1 MSLFDCYSL
10 GLEFAG
16 STTWYADAMTTTQAL
31 CDVRHVPATPLEMA
45 AALSA
50 CSPRTTWARNQVYAV
65 DVLKVYVSLS
75 DLDLKRY
82 LGAAPTDNN
91 NAIPGPVGSRKPEGL
106 SWSAFTR
113 SLRAL
118 WACRKAQAKNLGPLQ
133 ARALVAEAFHGPK
146 TRAFFRALA
155 GDPNAVVIDVH
166 MCRVLG
172 VDHKNV
178 GKPAGY
184 QAAVDLALEQGLG
197 SFEEVSARD
206 AQAVVWCGAVYG
218 GYVRSS
224 PNISRF

>member
-10 GLEFAG
+10 GLEIAG
-16 STTWYADAMTTTQAL
+16 STTWYIDAMTTTQAL
-31 CDVRHVPATPLEMA
+31 CDVRHVPATPLEIA

-50 CSPRTTWARNQVYAV
+50 TSPRTSWARNQVYAV
-65 DVLKVYVSLS
+65 DVLKVYMSLS

-91 NAIPGPVGSRKPEGL
+91 NAVPGHVGSLKPEGL
-106 SWSAFTR
+106 SWGAYTR

-118 WACRKAQAKNLGPLQ
+118 WACRKAQAKDLGPLQ

-155 GDPNAVVIDVH
+155 GDYNAVVIDVH

-172 VDHKNV
+172 IDHKSV

-184 QAAVDLALEQGLG
+184 QAAVDLALEQGLNRVPVFG
-197 SFEEVSARD
+197 PRD

-218 GYVRSS
+218 GYTRSS
-224 PNISRF
+224 PSISRF

>member
-1 MSLFDCYSL
+1 MSLHDCYSL
-10 GLEFAG
+10 GLEIAG
-16 STTWYADAMTTTQAL
+16 STTWYTDAMTTTQAL
-31 CDVRHVPATPLEMA
+31 CDVRQVPATPLEMA

-106 SWSAFTR
+106 SWGAFTR

-118 WACRKAQAKNLGPLQ
+118 WACRKAPAKGLGPLQ

-155 GDPNAVVIDVH
+155 GDPHAVVIDVH

-172 VDHKNV
+172 IDHKSV
-178 GKPAGY
+178 GKAAGY
-184 QAAVDLALEQGLG
+184 QAAVDLALSQGLANLHG
-197 SFEEVSARD
+197 GARD